1 MKLINDLLLDFL
13 ENNLSFLDLFIISSI
28 SIAISKNIKIN
39 AKDLFL
45 KSPNGMS
52 LSSIHRRLHD
62 LREKGVINIQL
73 DYDDGRKT
81 YIVSGP
87 NYEAA
92 ISLVKII
99 IDKNLQLHLDSI
111 KLK

>member
-1 MKLINDLLLDFL
+1 LKLINDLLLDFL

-28 SIAISKNIKIN
+28 SIAITKKIKIN

-45 KSPNGMS
+45 KSPNGVS

-62 LREKGVINIQL
+62 LREEGVINIQL

-81 YIVSGP
+81 YIVAGP
-87 NYEAA
+87 NYEVTTNL
-92 ISLVKII
+92 IRTLVN
-99 IDKNLQLHLDSI
+99 KNLQLHLDSK
-111 KLK
+111 KLS

>member
-1 MKLINDLLLDFL
+1 LKLINGLLLDFL

-28 SIAISKNIKIN
+28 SIAITKNIKIN

-45 KSPNGMS
+45 TSPNGMS

-62 LREKGVINIQL
+62 LRGKGVINIQL

-92 ISLVKII
+92 INLIRTLV
-99 IDKNLQLHLDSI
+99 DKNIQLHLDS
-111 KLK
+111 KKN

>member
-1 MKLINDLLLDFL
+1 MRLINNLLLDFL

-28 SIAISKNIKIN
+28 SIAITKNIKIN

-45 KSPNGMS
+45 TSPNGMS

-92 ISLVKII
+92 INIIRTLV
-99 IDKNLQLHLDSI
+99 DKNIQLHLDS
-111 KLK
+111 KKN